1 MKGIYP
7 LLDKFKSSIEV
18 EDPVLRN
25 MDVNV
30 LKKISNDKD
39 KGSESLRNGR
49 IPISPLQCSSLPSTV
64 LT

>member
-18 EDPVLRN
+18 VDPVLRN

-49 IPISPLQCSSLPSTV
+49 IPISPLQCSSLHSTV